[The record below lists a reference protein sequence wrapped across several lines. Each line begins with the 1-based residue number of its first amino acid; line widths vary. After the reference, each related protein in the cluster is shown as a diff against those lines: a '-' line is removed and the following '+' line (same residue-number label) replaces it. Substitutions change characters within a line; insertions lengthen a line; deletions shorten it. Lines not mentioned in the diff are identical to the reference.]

1 MKQTIRSF
9 ALGLLVA
16 GVIILATFYFT
27 DDTRQ
32 ASQKLSTDEMI
43 ASIENEGYHVLSES
57 EYISVS
63 VNSGNGKNDEST
75 EENKKSEED
84 KSTENNKDK
93 NQQNNDKKDKND
105 DDKKDNDSGDSKK
118 KKSDKEKTITYTLK
132 IKSGMAPSIISNK
145 LAKNDIIDN
154 ADKFT
159 EYMEDH
165 NYTTKVQLGK
175 FKFTSDM
182 SHHEIAEELT
192 N

>member
-27 DDTRQ
+27 ADKRD

-43 ASIENEGYHVLSES
+43 ASIEDEGYHVLNES

-63 VNSGNGKNDEST
+63 VNSDNSENKTKEKEQNKSTQKNKDTDKQNKKNDDNS
-75 EENKKSEED
+75 
-84 KSTENNKDK
+84 
-93 NQQNNDKKDKND
+93 NNDKSDSDNKSEDSSKEGS
-105 DDKKDNDSGDSKK
+105 DKKDTVS
-118 KKSDKEKTITYTLK
+118 YTLK
-132 IKSGMAPSIISNK
+132 IKSGMAPSVISNK
-145 LAKNDIIDN
+145 LAENDIINN

-159 EYMEDH
+159 RYMENHD
-165 NYTTKVQLGK
+165 YTKKVQLGK
-175 FKFTSDM
+175 FKFNSDM
-182 SHHEIAEELT
+182 SHYEIAEKLT

>member
-27 DDTRQ
+27 GDTRQ
-32 ASQKLSTDEMI
+32 AAQKLSTDEMI

-63 VNSGNGKNDEST
+63 VKPDNSGNNEGTSN
-75 EENKKSEED
+75 ENKQD
-84 KSTENNKDK
+84 KSAKENKDN
-93 NQQNNDKKDKND
+93 NQQNKEKANKEEENNSNSNNESKDSD
-105 DDKKDNDSGDSKK
+105 KDNA
-118 KKSDKEKTITYTLK
+118 DKENTVTYTLTVE
-132 IKSGMAPSIISNK
+132 SGMAPSVISNK
-145 LAKNDIIDN
+145 LAENNIIDD

-159 EYMEDH
+159 QYMENHD
-165 NYTTKVQLGK
+165 YTTKVQLGE

-182 SHHEIAEELT
+182 SHYEIAEELT